1 MPQMAP
7 LNWLTL
13 LVFFIMIFLILN
25 SFNFYTFL
33 YHHKSEKMP
42 IKSSAKTNWK
52 CL

>member
-13 LVFFIMIFLILN
+13 LVYFIMIFLLLN

-33 YHHKSEKMP
+33 YHHKSKKLDM
-42 IKSSAKTNWK
+42 KSLTKINWK

>member
-13 LVFFIMIFLILN
+13 LVFFSTIFIILN

-33 YHHKSEKMP
+33 YQQKPDKLMP
-42 IKSSAKTNWK
+42 KPSTKVNWK